1 MQADTAC
8 GIQPMVM
15 DIIITEANNNS
26 LQYRIFFSLIQKK
39 RVHLRHTKKVW
50 IELIHIIDYV
60 VAFWAP
66 VAVFQAL
73 TDTLVTT
80 QVQEI

>member
-26 LQYRIFFSLIQKK
+26 LHYRIFFSLIQKNMF
-39 RVHLRHTKKVW
+39 T
-50 IELIHIIDYV
+50 
-60 VAFWAP
+60 
-66 VAVFQAL
+66 
-73 TDTLVTT
+73 
-80 QVQEI
+80 